1 MDNPTDAIASKTLA
15 DEVIPC
21 FVPRIKEDEDEA
33 EADLTGIGVF
43 DPVLLVVLAKMIL

>member
-1 MDNPTDAIASKTLA
+1 MKITRILRMKIT
-15 DEVIPC
+15 
-21 FVPRIKEDEDEA
+21 RIKEDEDEA